1 MKEKIEDT
9 KGIINSRK
17 LKKDR
22 EYNAQ
27 KKQYNNVRNI
37 RQKTKDRA

>member
-17 LKKDR
+17 LQKDR
-22 EYNAQ
+22 EYNGHLKMVKKTSSDGQHFAQ
-27 KKQYNNVRNI
+27 
-37 RQKTKDRA
+37 

>member
-17 LKKDR
+17 LKKDVPR
-22 EYNAQ
+22 DHVEFSINF
-27 KKQYNNVRNI
+27 
-37 RQKTKDRA
+37 